1 LSGLRRLD
9 QAHPAGWAEHVLL
22 PALPVRM
29 TCGGVQIW
37 VVVSALRADSFEP
50 PACVMLRRGKQA
62 RRYSNL
68 GHRLTWNRFDAQ
80 FMGL

>member
-1 LSGLRRLD
+1 
-9 QAHPAGWAEHVLL
+9 
-22 PALPVRM
+22 M

-50 PACVMLRRGKQA
+50 QA

-68 GHRLTWNRFDAQ
+68 GHRLTWNRFDAR
-80 FMGL
+80 FIGL